1 MLFSGIQLAQLGAVT
16 RQVVLDRPLGGEQLG
31 CFIQQKLG
39 FLNAAAACPP
49 K

>member
-1 MLFSGIQLAQLGAVT
+1 MLLSGIQLGAVA
-16 RQVVLDRPLGGEQLG
+16 RQVVMNRPLGRKQLG

-39 FLNAAAACPP
+39 FLNAAAACPS